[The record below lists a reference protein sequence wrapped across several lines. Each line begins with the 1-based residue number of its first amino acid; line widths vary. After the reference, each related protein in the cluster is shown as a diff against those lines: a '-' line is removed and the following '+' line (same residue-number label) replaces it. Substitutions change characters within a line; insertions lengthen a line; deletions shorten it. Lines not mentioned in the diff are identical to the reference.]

1 MVEQSLSNLGF
12 RLLLEAALDAT
23 VVVDSLGR
31 IVALN
36 HEAERLFG
44 WIEQELVGQP
54 MTRLIPTRFHRILD
68 TPPVFNHE
76 QAETQPKGW
85 RVSFFARRRDG
96 SEFPVEYQPRPLGP
110 GTDPLVLVTIRDLTE
125 WRRAQESLFR
135 EKEQAVIT
143 LESIGDAVIT
153 TDTAGRMMYLNP
165 VAERLTGWRTTEA
178 LGLPAA
184 EHPNF
189 HLRHHAGAG
198 REHGCVAASQEGRAC
213 RPGRWGA
220 AAAAGW
226 DRGGN
231 RRLGGADPG
240 PQRRHHRSGAGLPR
254 RYRETP
260 GITQAHPRSHA

>member
-1 MVEQSLSNLGF
+1 MSNLGF

-85 RVSFFARRRDG
+85 RVSLFARRRTG
-96 SEFPVEYQPRPLGP
+96 SEFPVEIHRGPLGS

-135 EKEQAVIT
+135 EKEQALIT

-153 TDTAGRMMYLNP
+153 TDTAGRMLYLNP
-165 VAERLTGWRTTEA
+165 MAERLTGWRTTEA
-178 LGLPAA
+178 LGMPS
-184 EHPNF
+184 
-189 HLRHHAGAG
+189 AGHSHFRFRPHQGTA
-198 REHGCVAASQEGRAC
+198 REHGCALSPGGTGGG
-213 RPGRWGA
+213 PGRWRS
-220 AAAAGW
+220 AAAAGR

-240 PQRRHHRSGAGLPR
+240 PQRRNHRSGVGLPR
-254 RYRETP
+254 RDRETP
-260 GITQAHPRSHA
+260 GITQALT